1 MIIIKILPFA
11 KKGVHNYYEIIFEEN
26 FIEKRVVYKE
36 KEIIKEFAIDKKE
49 FKLILRDSIMNEKF

>member
-1 MIIIKILPFA
+1 MIILKILPSA
-11 KKGVHNYYEIIFEEN
+11 KKGMHNYYEVIFEEN
-26 FIEKRVVYKE
+26 FIEKSVICKE